1 MRDCKTFMVCA
12 VILIAA
18 MYVISIGPASASENG
33 DISAI
38 YEACEAE
45 TDGGTSGVEIAT
57 ISSPRAKVDW
67 ITNNR
72 CGIRYEPWLHAVI
85 GKEINEQETAEEVPP
100 NVEKTCG
107 VYTGETVHEIRA
119 ENAAEVVPVQESA
132 EVETVPCIPET
143 SETAKVCEVYGLS
156 DVQLLLKA
164 SLTEAGIE
172 WFWPYACAQ
181 MMQESGGNPYAV
193 SPDGKDHGLF
203 QFRAQFWTE
212 PESIYD
218 VDAQIRV
225 YVSRVAA
232 RINAGLSIEEIISRH
247 YTSDYI
253 TDIAWDYV
261 NAVLQWVR

>member
-18 MYVISIGPASASENG
+18 MYVISTGPASASENSK
-33 DISAI
+33 ISAV

-45 TDGGTSGVEIAT
+45 ADGGTSGVEIAT
-57 ISSPRAKVDW
+57 ISSPRAKVDRF
-67 ITNNR
+67 TNNR

-85 GKEINEQETAEEVPP
+85 GNEMYEQAASEETDVCDESSVPESHRRMDVP
-100 NVEKTCG
+100 QTTCP
-107 VYTGETVHEIRA
+107 ETV
-119 ENAAEVVPVQESA
+119 ESPCELA
-132 EVETVPCIPET
+132 VEESVLVLSETTPEPIPEMT
-143 SETAKVCEVYGLS
+143 PRDKLLTA
-156 DVQLLLKA
+156 
-164 SLTEAGIE
+164 LTEAGIE
-172 WFWPYACAQ
+172 FFWPYACAQ

-203 QFRAQFWTE
+203 QFRAQYWTE